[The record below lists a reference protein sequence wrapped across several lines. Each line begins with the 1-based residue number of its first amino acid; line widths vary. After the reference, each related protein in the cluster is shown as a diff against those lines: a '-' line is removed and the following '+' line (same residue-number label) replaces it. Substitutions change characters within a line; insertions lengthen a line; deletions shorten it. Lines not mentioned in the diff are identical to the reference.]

1 MASSRLADLTS
12 VLVCGRANDEL
23 DLIGSSR
30 AFHFC
35 PSISLAKLT
44 LQPYSL
50 LEKGSTQL
58 IRNTAAQQLADVQKQ
73 HPDELFNLLGR
84 VLPYLRSH
92 SWDTRT
98 AAARAIGGIVS
109 NADKFDP
116 NEDDA
121 DVDASENGVKDEDVD
136 TKTEELASEAD
147 DLLQLDTLDVRSI
160 LQYGKKLLGS
170 AGKEYE
176 YSLAGLDA
184 TQRLNYQKKNLTS
197 RLGLG
202 GEYIEEDIVD
212 ERDFAANSQHK
223 IATTPGLPKVDT
235 TFNNRQN
242 SLSSASPHTALSP
255 HDSTPQSAFGD
266 ESGLSKRQLNQLKRK
281 NKSMAKAGASK
292 MRVVDLSARKPSEP
306 GQTPLSATPHPIKL
320 SDEEERNGEHEPDYF
335 SLKREEPD
343 DDTRIVSEFKG
354 EVAPEKALIQ
364 PDEEPGRE
372 WPFELMCDFM
382 SVDLFDPN
390 WEIRHGAAMGLR
402 EVLRVHGTGAG
413 RKFGK
418 TRSVNNLLNRKW
430 LDDMACRLL
439 CVLMLDRFGDY
450 ISDTVVAPVRETVG
464 QTLGALLSHVPD
476 RTAISIYRFL
486 RRLIMQDDL
495 DLKQPIWQVCHGGM
509 IGLKYLV
516 AVRKDLL
523 LRESSLVDGVI
534 AAVMIG
540 LAHPDDDVRSVSA
553 ATLVPIA
560 YELIQLKP
568 EALNSLIN
576 VVWDC
581 LSDLQDDLSA
591 STGAVMDLL
600 AKLCSFDEVLRAMK
614 KNAEV
619 DPSHSFAMLVPRLY
633 PFLRHTITSV
643 RSAVLKALMTFLELE
658 GQGTDAWVNG
668 RVARLIFQNILVERN
683 ETVLKLSLQVWSS
696 IIGVMD
702 SKGIDKFHSEL
713 EPHIGPIIR
722 TTMHPVGVA
731 RCPIPMDLSLFI
743 KPSGQH
749 FAAMNPPTNKNPV
762 SNTGEPPSKKRRKL
776 DRKDETFAPMH
787 NIDGPMLH
795 GDIDLVGADIM
806 LRTKI
811 YAARAL
817 GLLLSCQ
824 ERGSAGSNCTDIVPY
839 LDSVYSSTQ
848 MIASM
853 VLEEYALG
861 RRCNAGAVPSN
872 IFVNLQSA
880 LENDRPC
887 WYSDILSSLQAAR
900 GQCHAML
907 SAFQNHAHIPPA
919 KLPSIAVVCQGDNG
933 AGPAAFSIGDAEKLV
948 NSEYDRLLKAL
959 TPAQRVSGVQ
969 YLSDARATALTAVNE
984 AKLLKEQRDLRI
996 RAAAAG
1002 ALVAL
1007 REIPKKPG
1015 QLIKGMMDSVKMEE
1029 NVELQQRSAH
1039 AVALLIDHYT
1049 NTAKRGPIDKIIAN
1063 LVKFCC
1069 VDTSE
1074 TPEFHPNAHLEEAIL
1089 SLRKEE
1095 DRKDQPDAA
1104 RFEREAREARVMR
1117 RGAKEALERL
1127 AKMYGAELLEKLPNL
1142 QSLIEGPVKASLQGV
1157 LPPDI
1162 LEADNQT
1169 GQDVIDGLSTLR
1181 ALAPAFDPGLHPW
1194 VTSLMPT
1201 IAKGLHSRLSVIR
1214 YAAAKCFATL
1224 CSVITVEG
1232 MTMLVETVLPTIS
1245 NALDVHERQGA
1256 IECVYHL
1263 IHVMEDN
1270 ILPYVIFLIVPVLG
1284 RMSDSNDDV
1293 RLLATTSFATLVK
1306 LVPLEAGIPDP
1317 PGLSESLLKG
1327 RDRERK
1333 FMAQMLDPKKV
1344 EPFQIPV
1351 AIKAELR
1358 SYQQDGVNW
1367 LAFLNRYHL
1376 HGILCD
1382 DMGLGKTLQTLC
1394 IVASDHHLRRQ
1405 EYAKSQAPDYRPL
1418 PSLIICPPTLSGHW
1432 QQEIQQYAPFLSC
1445 VAYVGGPSERRGRKG
1460 LLEKADVV
1468 ITSYEI
1474 CRNDNEVFTPIN
1486 WNYCVL
1492 DEGHLIKNP
1501 KAKNTIAVKKIL
1513 SNHRLILSGTPIQNN
1528 VLELWSLF
1536 DFLMPGF
1543 LGTEKVF
1550 HDRFAKPIAA
1560 SRNAKSS
1567 SKEQEAG
1574 ALAIESLHK
1583 QVLPFLLR
1591 RLKEEVLND
1600 LPPKILQNYYCDLSD
1615 LQKRLFED
1623 FFKRERKTVEAS
1635 LGTSDKDAK
1644 QHIFQALQYMRKL
1657 CNSPA
1662 LVVKEGH
1669 KDYNAIQKQLAGS
1682 RSSLK
1687 DVAHAP
1693 KLTALRDLLVDC
1705 GIGVPEEPGNISA
1718 SNYVSQHRALIFCQM
1733 KEMLDMVQT
1742 EVLGKL
1748 LPSVQ
1753 FLRLDGSVEATK
1765 RQNIVNQFNT
1775 DPSYDCLLLTTSV
1788 GGLGLNLTG
1797 ADTVIFVEHDWNPQ
1811 KDIQAMDRAHRIG
1824 QKKVVNVYRLIT
1836 RGTLEEKIMSLQRFK
1851 IDVAST
1857 VVNQQNAGLNTME
1870 TDQILDLFNLGDT
1883 AGAQAE
1889 KPRPPDGSNID
1900 EMVDEEG
1907 NVKRQGEKGWLNDL
1921 GELWDEKQYE
1931 EEFNLDSFLQNMQK

>member
-1 MASSRLADLTS
+1 LAWLTHRLY
-12 VLVCGRANDEL
+12 R
-23 DLIGSSR
+23 
-30 AFHFC
+30 
-35 PSISLAKLT
+35 
-44 LQPYSL
+44 L

-98 AAARAIGGIVS
+98 AAAKAIGGIVS

-116 NEDDA
+116 NDDDA
-121 DVDASENGVKDEDVD
+121 DVGVSENGVKGEGGDIKKEDQ
-136 TKTEELASEAD
+136 ASEVE
-147 DLLQLDTLDVRSI
+147 DLLQLETLDVNSI

-176 YSLAGLDA
+176 YSLAGMDA

-202 GEYIEEDIVD
+202 GEYIEEEIVD
-212 ERDFAANSQHK
+212 EKDFAANSQHR
-223 IATTPGLPKVDT
+223 IPATPGLPRVDT
-235 TFNNRQN
+235 TFTNRQN
-242 SLSSASPHTALSP
+242 SISSASPYTAMSP
-255 HDSTPQSAFGD
+255 HESAPQSALGE

-281 NKSMAKAGASK
+281 NKSMAKAGANK

-306 GQTPLSATPHPIKL
+306 GQTPVSATPHPIKL
-320 SDEEERNGEHEPDYF
+320 DDEEERDVEHEPDYF
-335 SLKREEPD
+335 SLKKEEPD
-343 DDTRIVSEFKG
+343 DDTRIISEFKG
-354 EVAPEKALIQ
+354 EVAPEKPLIQ
-364 PDEEPGRE
+364 PDEEPGYE
-372 WPFELMCDFM
+372 WPYELMCDFM

-402 EVLRVHGTGAG
+402 EVLRVHGAGAG

-418 TRSVNNLLNRKW
+418 TRSANNLLNRKW

-464 QTLGALLSHVPD
+464 QTLGALLSQVPD
-476 RTAISIYRFL
+476 KTAISIYRFL
-486 RRLIMQDDL
+486 RRLIMQNDL

-509 IGLKYLV
+509 VGLKYLV

-523 LRESSLVDGVI
+523 LRNSSLVDGVI
-534 AAVMIG
+534 AAVTIG
-540 LAHPDDDVRSVSA
+540 LAHHDDDVRSVSA

-568 EALNSLIN
+568 EALNGLIN

-600 AKLCSFDEVLRAMK
+600 AKLCSYDEVLQAMK

-619 DPSHSFAMLVPRLY
+619 DPGHSFAMLVPRLY

-643 RSAVLKALMTFLELE
+643 RSSVLKALITFLDLE
-658 GQGTDAWVNG
+658 GEGTDAWVNG
-668 RVARLIFQNILVERN
+668 RIARLIFQNILVERN
-683 ETVLKLSLQVWSS
+683 EAALKLSLQVWSRIVS
-696 IIGVMD
+696 VMT

-713 EPHIGPIIR
+713 EPHLGPFIR
-722 TTMHPVGVA
+722 MTMHPVGVP
-731 RCPIPMDLSLFI
+731 RYPMPMDMSLFI
-743 KPSGQH
+743 KPSGQP
-749 FAAMNPPTNKNPV
+749 FAAINPLTSKNTVP
-762 SNTGEPPSKKRRKL
+762 NTGEPPSKKRRRS
-776 DRKDETFAPMH
+776 DRKDEMPASMH

-795 GDIDLVGADIM
+795 GDIDLVGADVM

-824 ERGSAGSNCTDIVPY
+824 ERGSAGSNCTEVVPY
-839 LDSVYSSTQ
+839 LDSAYSSTQ
-848 MIASM
+848 MVAAM
-853 VLEEYALG
+853 VLEEFALG
-861 RRCNAGAVPSN
+861 RNANADNVPSN
-872 IFVNLQSA
+872 VITSLQST
-880 LENDRPC
+880 LENDRPS
-887 WYSDILSSLQAAR
+887 WYGDILSSLQAAR

-948 NSEYDRLLKAL
+948 GSEYDRLMKAL
-959 TPAQRVSGVQ
+959 TPVQRVSGVQ
-969 YLSDARATALTAVNE
+969 YLSDARATALTAVTE
-984 AKLLKEQRDLRI
+984 AKILKEQRDLRI

-1002 ALVAL
+1002 AMVAL
-1007 REIPKKPG
+1007 QEIPKKPG
-1015 QLIKGMMDSVKMEE
+1015 QVIKGMMDSVKMEE
-1029 NVELQQRSAH
+1029 NVELQERSAH
-1039 AVALLIDHYT
+1039 AVALLVDHYT

-1104 RFEREAREARVMR
+1104 RFEREAKEARVMR
-1117 RGAKEALERL
+1117 RGAKEALESL
-1127 AKMYGAELLEKLPNL
+1127 AKIYGADLLGKLPNL
-1142 QSLIEGPVKASLQGV
+1142 QALIEGPVKASLEGE
-1157 LPPDI
+1157 LPPDMFH
-1162 LEADNQT
+1162 ADSQT
-1169 GQDVIDGLSTLR
+1169 GQNIVDGLSTLR
-1181 ALAPAFDPGLHPW
+1181 ALVPSFDPGLHPW
-1194 VTSLMPT
+1194 VMSLMPT

-1214 YAAAKCFATL
+1214 YAAAKCFATM

-1232 MTMLVETVLPTIS
+1232 MTMLVEKVLPTIS

-1256 IECVYHL
+1256 VECIYHL

-1344 EPFQIPV
+1344 EAFQIPV

-1358 SYQQDGVNW
+1358 PYQQDGVNW

-1394 IVASDHHLRRQ
+1394 IVASDHHLRRE
-1405 EYAKSQAPDYRPL
+1405 EYAKSQAPEFRPL

-1445 VAYVGGPSERRGRKG
+1445 VAYVGGPSERKVRKG
-1460 LLEKADVV
+1460 QLEKADVV

-1474 CRNDNEVFTPIN
+1474 CRNDNEVLTPIN

-1623 FFKRERKTVEAS
+1623 FFKRERKTVEAN
-1635 LGTSDKDAK
+1635 LGTGDKEAK

-1669 KDYNAIQKQLAGS
+1669 KDYNTIQKQLAAS

-1748 LPSVQ
+1748 LPTVQ

-1870 TDQILDLFNLGDT
+1870 TDQILDLFNLSET

-1889 KPRPPDGSNID
+1889 KPRPPDGGNID

-1907 NVKRQGEKGWLNDL
+1907 NVKKQGEKGWLNDL

-1931 EEFNLDSFLQNMQK
+1931 EEFNLDSFMQNMQK